1 MIPGL
6 NYNVFLGTDAAR
18 LFEIQ
23 LNFIQKPLKPIYNI
37 SSIEEKDPYEIR
49 LHEADQRRMKGLM
62 KEYEQT
68 LATKYDPLG
77 ITSAIM
83 HDINTGNE
91 HPIRQQPYRQ
101 SPEQKRILE
110 NEIKELL
117 SKKIIRPSESPWS
130 SPVVMVPKPDGT
142 TRVCI
147 DFRKLNGIT
156 KKDAH
161 PLPKIDEM
169 LDHLKDAQVFSTMD
183 LLSGF
188 HQVKLTETSI
198 PKTAFTSHMGLYEYL
213 RMPFGL
219 CNAPATFQ
227 RLVERIFKKILW
239 NL

>member
-6 NYNVFLGTDAAR
+6 NYNVLLGTDAAR

-23 LNFIQKPLKPIYNI
+23 LIFIQRPIKPIYSI
-37 SSIEEKDPYEIR
+37 SNIEEKDPYEIT
-49 LHEADQRRMKGLM
+49 LHEADQRRMKDLM
-62 KEYEQT
+62 KEFEQS
-68 LATKYDPLG
+68 LATKFDPLG

-83 HDINTGNE
+83 HDIDTRDA
-91 HPIRQQPYRQ
+91 HPIRQQRYRQ
-101 SPEQKRILE
+101 SPEQKKILE
-110 NEIKELL
+110 GEIKDLL
-117 SKKIIRPSESPWS
+117 SKKIVRPSESPWS
-130 SPVVMVPKPDGT
+130 SLVVMVPKPDGS

-147 DFRKLNGIT
+147 DYRKLNGVT

-161 PLPKIDEM
+161 PLTKIDEM
-169 LDHLKDAQVFSTMD
+169 LDHLKDAQVFSTID

-219 CNAPATFQ
+219 CTHPPH
-227 RLVERIFKKILW
+227 FKD
-239 NL
+239 